1 MATRA
6 SEILQYATI
15 RPYTVASAQI
25 ATRGF
30 AVKHS
35 GADDAVQNM
44 AAVGDNCVGI
54 ALDDGVALAS
64 VRVALFGNGVAKVKV
79 GTGGATRGAPAKY
92 AANGLTDATVGGAT
106 TKLVVLGQFMQT
118 GVAGDFVGV
127 NLGGFSFTVG
137 S

>member
-1 MATRA
+1 MAARA
-6 SEILQYATI
+6 FEILQYATI
-15 RPYTVASAQI
+15 RPYTVASAKT
-25 ATRGF
+25 ATKGF

-35 GADDAVQNM
+35 GADDAVEDM
-44 AAVGDNCVGI
+44 AAVGDNCIGI
-54 ALDDGVALAS
+54 ALEAGAALA
-64 VRVALFGNGVAKVKV
+64 VIRVALFGNGVAKVKV
-79 GTGGATRGAPAKY
+79 GTGGATRGAPAKF

-118 GVAGDFVGV
+118 GVVGDFVGV

>member
-1 MATRA
+1 MAARA
-6 SEILQYATI
+6 FEILQYATI
-15 RPYTVASAQI
+15 RPYTVASGKTG
-25 ATRGF
+25 TRGF

-35 GADDAVQNM
+35 GADDAVEDM
-44 AAVGDNCVGI
+44 AAVGDNCIGI
-54 ALDDGVALAS
+54 ALEAGAALAAI
-64 VRVALFGNGVAKVKV
+64 RVALFGNGVAKVKV
-79 GTGGATRGAPAKY
+79 GTGGATRGAPAKF

-118 GVAGDFVGV
+118 GVVGDLVGV

>member
-1 MATRA
+1 MAAR
-6 SEILQYATI
+6 SYEILQYATI
-15 RPYTVASAQI
+15 RPYTVAGSQA
-25 ATRGF
+25 ATKGF

-35 GADDAVQNM
+35 GGDEAIQNM
-44 AAVGDNCVGI
+44 AAVGDNCIGI
-54 ALDDGVALAS
+54 ALEDGVALAQ
-64 VRVALFGNGVAKVKV
+64 VRVALFGNGIAKAKV

-106 TKLVVLGQFMQT
+106 TKLTVLGQFMQT
-118 GVAGDFVGV
+118 GVAGDYVGV

>member
-15 RPYTVASAQI
+15 RPYVVASGQA
-25 ATRGF
+25 ATQGF
-30 AVKHS
+30 AVKHAS
-35 GADDAVQNM
+35 ADDQVQNM
-44 AAVGDNCVGI
+44 AAVGDNCIGI
-54 ALDDGVALAS
+54 ALETAAALAS

-92 AANGLTDATVGGAT
+92 AADGLTNATVGGGT

-118 GVAGDFVGV
+118 GVVGDMVGV

>member
-1 MATRA
+1 MAARA
-6 SEILQYATI
+6 QEILQYATI
-15 RPYTVASAQI
+15 RPFTVASAKT

-35 GADDAVQNM
+35 GADDAIEDM
-44 AAVGDNCVGI
+44 AAVTDNCIGI
-54 ALDDGVALAS
+54 ALEAGAAAAV
-64 VRVALFGNGVAKVKV
+64 VRVAMFGNGVVKCKV
-79 GTGGATRGAPAKY
+79 GTGGATRGGPAKY
-92 AANGLTDATVGGAT
+92 ASDGLTNATVGGAT

-118 GVAGDFVGV
+118 GVVGDLVGL

>member
-1 MATRA
+1 MAARA
-6 SEILQYATI
+6 QEVLQYATI
-15 RPYTVASAQI
+15 RPFTVASGQA
-25 ATRGF
+25 ATAGF

-44 AAVGDNCVGI
+44 AAVSDNCIGI
-54 ALDDGVALAS
+54 SLDTGAALAS
-64 VRVALFGNGVAKVKV
+64 VRVAMFGNGIAKCKV

-106 TKLVVLGQFMQT
+106 TKLVVLGQFTQT
-118 GVAGDFVGV
+118 GVVGDMVGI

>member
-15 RPYTVASAQI
+15 RPYTVAAAQT
-25 ATRGF
+25 ATKGY

-35 GADDAVQNM
+35 GADDAIQNM
-44 AAVGDNCVGI
+44 AAVSDNCIGI
-54 ALDDGVALAS
+54 ALEDGAAAAV

-118 GVAGDFVGV
+118 GVVGDFVGV

>member
-6 SEILQYATI
+6 SEVLQYTTI
-15 RPYTVASAQI
+15 RPYTVAAAQA
-25 ATRGF
+25 ATKGF

-35 GADDAVQNM
+35 GADTAIQNM
-44 AAVGDNCVGI
+44 AAVGDNCIGI
-54 ALDDGVALAS
+54 ALEDGAALAA
-64 VRVALFGNGVAKVKV
+64 VRVALFGNGIAKAKV

-106 TKLVVLGQFMQT
+106 TKLVVLGQFVES
-118 GVAGDFVGV
+118 GVAGDFVGI